1 MRLTTTARRRPTVRT
16 ALGVL
21 ALAAPLALAG
31 CGSDDSGS
39 DSATSGSSSDS
50 SDSSSEA
57 AADVECPPAEGTEER
72 TTEFASAPP
81 MCLTPG
87 ADYTAVI
94 TTDAGEVTVDLL
106 EDKAPETVNN
116 FVFLA
121 RNHFYDGITFHRVIP
136 GFMIQGGDPQGTGA
150 GGPGYDF
157 DDELPAAGEYEIGG
171 AETWSTRTGSLAPAT
186 DRRSLVCPSM
196 RSARVIFDGAEPQV
210 PSLRTTSR
218 VPSVSSR
225 CSSTRAARVSPHAEG
240 RRNAPTCP
248 RYHPS
253 ERKIRR
259 WLSPSRSADVTSPT
273 CACNVRS

>member
-157 DDELPAAGEYEIGG
+157 DDELPAAGEYEIGPDTNGSQFFIVTGDAGVALPPSYSLFGIVTEGMETVTAIEDDGSAQG
-171 AETWSTRTGSLAPAT
+171 APSTTHT
-186 DRRSLVCPSM
+186 
-196 RSARVIFDGAEPQV
+196 IE
-210 PSLRTTSR
+210 
-218 VPSVSSR
+218 SVQIIES
-225 CSSTRAARVSPHAEG
+225 
-240 RRNAPTCP
+240 
-248 RYHPS
+248 
-253 ERKIRR
+253 
-259 WLSPSRSADVTSPT
+259 
-273 CACNVRS
+273 

>member
-157 DDELPAAGEYEIGG
+157 DDELPAAGEYEIGSMAMANAGPNTNGSQFFIVTGDAGVALPPSYSLFGIVTEGMETVTAIEDNGSAQG
-171 AETWSTRTGSLAPAT
+171 APSTTHT
-186 DRRSLVCPSM
+186 
-196 RSARVIFDGAEPQV
+196 IE
-210 PSLRTTSR
+210 
-218 VPSVSSR
+218 SVQIIES
-225 CSSTRAARVSPHAEG
+225 
-240 RRNAPTCP
+240 
-248 RYHPS
+248 
-253 ERKIRR
+253 
-259 WLSPSRSADVTSPT
+259 
-273 CACNVRS
+273 

>member
-157 DDELPAAGEYEIGG
+157 DDELPAAGEYEIGSMAMANAGQDTNGSQFFIVTGDAGVALPPSYSLFGIVTEGMETVTAIEDDGSAQG
-171 AETWSTRTGSLAPAT
+171 APSTTHT
-186 DRRSLVCPSM
+186 
-196 RSARVIFDGAEPQV
+196 IE
-210 PSLRTTSR
+210 
-218 VPSVSSR
+218 SVQIIES
-225 CSSTRAARVSPHAEG
+225 
-240 RRNAPTCP
+240 
-248 RYHPS
+248 
-253 ERKIRR
+253 
-259 WLSPSRSADVTSPT
+259 
-273 CACNVRS
+273 

>member
-157 DDELPAAGEYEIGG
+157 DDELPAAGEYEIGSMAMANAGPNTNGSQFFIVTGDAGVALPPSYSLFGIVTEGMETVTAIEDDGSAQG
-171 AETWSTRTGSLAPAT
+171 AP
-186 DRRSLVCPSM
+186 
-196 RSARVIFDGAEPQV
+196 
-210 PSLRTTSR
+210 
-218 VPSVSSR
+218 
-225 CSSTRAARVSPHAEG
+225 SSTHTIESVQIIES
-240 RRNAPTCP
+240 
-248 RYHPS
+248 
-253 ERKIRR
+253 
-259 WLSPSRSADVTSPT
+259 
-273 CACNVRS
+273 

>member
-94 TTDAGEVTVDLL
+94 TTDAGEVTADLL

-157 DDELPAAGEYEIGG
+157 DDELPAAGEYEIGSMAMANAGPNTNGSQFFIVTGDAGVALPPSYSLFGIVTEGMETVTAIEDDGSAQG
-171 AETWSTRTGSLAPAT
+171 APSTTHT
-186 DRRSLVCPSM
+186 
-196 RSARVIFDGAEPQV
+196 IE
-210 PSLRTTSR
+210 
-218 VPSVSSR
+218 SVQIIES
-225 CSSTRAARVSPHAEG
+225 
-240 RRNAPTCP
+240 
-248 RYHPS
+248 
-253 ERKIRR
+253 
-259 WLSPSRSADVTSPT
+259 
-273 CACNVRS
+273 

>member
-1 MRLTTTARRRPTVRT
+1 MRLTTTARRRPTFRT

-157 DDELPAAGEYEIGG
+157 DDELPAAGEYEIGSMAMANAGPNTNGSQFFIVTGDAGVALPPSYSLFGIVTEGMETVTAIEDDGSAQG
-171 AETWSTRTGSLAPAT
+171 APSTTHT
-186 DRRSLVCPSM
+186 
-196 RSARVIFDGAEPQV
+196 IE
-210 PSLRTTSR
+210 
-218 VPSVSSR
+218 SVQIIES
-225 CSSTRAARVSPHAEG
+225 
-240 RRNAPTCP
+240 
-248 RYHPS
+248 
-253 ERKIRR
+253 
-259 WLSPSRSADVTSPT
+259 
-273 CACNVRS
+273 